1 MLNKITAAIAVIIVV
16 SIAVAGILA
25 WRGIIPVP
33 ASLLALFAGGRA
45 PEYSARFYPPD
56 TLAYGWMTLAP
67 GQGQFNDMRD
77 IWQRL
82 NEYPAFEDILDGLYD
97 DFQDETGIDFEDE
110 VVPWIGP
117 EIAAALIEVELPED
131 GAMPDDGLE
140 FWDGSK
146 AAITIGVRDRDAAA
160 AFLEKWRAY
169 MEREN
174 EADFAAGAYRGYDTW
189 VDAGNYQAYA
199 LTDDWL
205 VYATDEDTLHGI
217 LDRIDGAVSDSL
229 AQADGF
235 IEARAAL
242 PERRFNSSY
251 LDTLRLAE
259 LGGRVY
265 QLSWDSIAG
274 LAGQTPEWTAASATW
289 VERGIVAEMVSPAAG
304 PSGLTPTPLDDPAT
318 LLPDDTLG
326 FAALS
331 FDPDVDHWRAALAEH
346 RLVDILP
353 YPELLDEIN
362 DSLAGMSPSGATL
375 EGDATLADALD
386 LGFDLAEEFT
396 GIDLESG
403 LLEHLAGRLVVAV
416 SEFNFDAMEREPE
429 NTPVDAALLL
439 SYRDASKDDLQ
450 ATMQEVVLLIEQF
463 IFLPSEPADVG
474 GAEPATVFP
483 IAETPYA
490 PGYVMH
496 DGYLTLGSTTA
507 AMSAIVERQNGAG
520 ATLSGD
526 AEYQRAIG
534 QLPNRQRQFLGYID
548 ARRILGQVD
557 ADDLDLESAEHYRIL
572 AEGIGV
578 IAISGA
584 MPDAEY
590 SRAAAVLTL
599 FPE

>member
-25 WRGIIPVP
+25 WRGIIPLP

-82 NEYPAFEDILDGLYD
+82 NDYPAFGDILDDWYD
-97 DFQDETGIDFEDE
+97 DFREETGIDFEDD

-117 EIAAALIEVELPED
+117 EIAGALIEVKLDND

-140 FWDGSK
+140 FWDGFK
-146 AAITIGVRDRDAAA
+146 AAITIGVRDQDAAA
-160 AFLEKWRAY
+160 AFLDKWRAY

-174 EADFAAGAYRGYDTW
+174 EADFTAGEYRGYGAW

-205 VYATDEDTLHGI
+205 VYATDEDTLQGMI
-217 LDRIDGAVSDSL
+217 DRIDGVGTDTL
-229 AQADGF
+229 AQADNF
-235 IEARAAL
+235 VTARAAL
-242 PERRFNSSY
+242 PERRFNSGY
-251 LDTLRLAE
+251 VDALRLAE
-259 LGGRVY
+259 LAGDSSPLGFGGLY
-265 QLSWDSIAG
+265 GI
-274 LAGQTPEWTAASATW
+274 AGQTPEWTAASASW
-289 VERGIVAEMVSPAAG
+289 VERGIVAEMVSPSSG
-304 PSGLTPTPLDDPAT
+304 PSELTATPLDDPSV
-318 LLPDDTLG
+318 LLPDDTMG

-331 FDPDVDHWRAALAEH
+331 FDPDVDHWRAALAKY
-346 RLVDILP
+346 RLTDILP
-353 YPELLDEIN
+353 YGLLDEIN
-362 DSLAGMSPSGATL
+362 YGLAGMAPDGAAL
-375 EGDATLADALD
+375 EDDATLADALD
-386 LGFDLAEEFT
+386 LGFELAEEFT
-396 GIDLESG
+396 GINLESG
-403 LLEHLAGRLVVAV
+403 FFENLAGRLIAAV
-416 SEFNFDAMEREPE
+416 REFNFDGLEREPA
-429 NTPVDAALLL
+429 NTPVEAALLL
-439 SYRDASKDDLQ
+439 SYRDVGKDGL
-450 ATMQEVVLLIEQF
+450 ATTMRDITELVEQF
-463 IFLPSEPADVG
+463 VFIRSEFADVG
-474 GAEPATVFP
+474 GADQAMVFP
-483 IAETPYA
+483 IDGTAYA

-534 QLPNRQRQFLGYID
+534 FLPNRQRQFLGYID
-548 ARRILGQVD
+548 ARNIVGQFS
-557 ADDLDLESAEHYRIL
+557 ADDFDLESEERYRIL

-578 IAISGA
+578 VAISGA
-584 MPDAEY
+584 MPDGAF
-590 SRAAAVLTL
+590 SRGAAVITL